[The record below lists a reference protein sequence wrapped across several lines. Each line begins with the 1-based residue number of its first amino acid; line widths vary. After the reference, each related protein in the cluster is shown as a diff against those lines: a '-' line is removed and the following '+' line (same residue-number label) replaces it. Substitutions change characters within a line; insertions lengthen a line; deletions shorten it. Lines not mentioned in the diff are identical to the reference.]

1 MQLSR
6 SDRLWSG
13 SFLRPTT
20 NGYTSAYRPEID
32 GLRAI
37 SVLLVIAFHF
47 GMPGVTGGFIGVDV
61 FFVISGYLIT
71 DIILRE
77 MKEGTVSIIG
87 FYERRIKRIFPA
99 LLTMIVVTL
108 AGGVFFLT
116 PGDYATGA
124 RSAIRAVLSVSNI
137 FFYKHTGYFDQA
149 AELQPMLHTWSLG
162 VEEQFYL
169 VWPLLLLAIFMMTKG
184 KRQIIAGI
192 CACLTFGSFVWSLDL
207 MNADPKAAF
216 YLAHARSWELG
227 AGALVAIAPRRWFR
241 CHHLVGESMPILGLA
256 LIIGSSVK
264 LGISLPFPGV
274 NALCSVVGA
283 SFIVAPWT
291 CSTAIAVGLSARPL
305 RLVGKISYSLYLW
318 HWPALVFYKHYS
330 LGAQVSLLEATA
342 LLCCIFI
349 LSWLSWRFVELPAR
363 QSSLPQWTHIGMGLG
378 AATAVAGVSLIVETA
393 DGFPQRIPEAARGM
407 QSLAAM
413 WQWDCPQSVTHPD
426 LGNEVHCAIGAP
438 WHSAKAR
445 GVIWGDSHAQHFAP
459 LLDKPA
465 QDSSIS
471 LLLFPGICLPIIAK
485 DGVQRHFPKQ
495 PTYNQQCSEQRG
507 RLLSFLTTH
516 QDVSILVLAAAWQHY
531 PIELYVKDSPRSRE
545 RGVELMRTGLDRL
558 LQETSR
564 SGLHTIVLS
573 DVALQPNVAIGCIMA
588 TNGVILRRDCTPSIF
603 EIARERV
610 ENAHAATNAIIRA
623 LPERWPNVSGLM
635 VQDFMCSAMACMTF
649 LNGEFIYRDGG
660 HIRRNLNRT
669 TQERLA
675 ELLHLGEALD
685 RATRSSRTVNGI
697 LGTVPR

>member
-1 MQLSR
+1 MQLLR
-6 SDRLWSG
+6 SGHLWSG

-20 NGYTSAYRPEID
+20 DGYTSAYRPEID

-37 SVLLVIAFHF
+37 SVLLVVAFHL
-47 GMPGVTGGFIGVDV
+47 GIPGVSGGFIGVDV

-77 MKEGTVSIIG
+77 IEEGTFTVIG

-108 AGGVFFLT
+108 AGGAFFLT

-169 VWPLLLLAIFMMTKG
+169 VWPLLLLAIFMMTRG

-192 CACLTFGSFVWSLDL
+192 CACLAFGSFVWSLDL
-207 MNADPKAAF
+207 MNADPKAVF

-241 CHHLVGESMPILGLA
+241 CHHLVGEAMPILGLA
-256 LIIGSSVK
+256 LIIVSGVK
-264 LGISLPFPGV
+264 LDISSPFPGV
-274 NALCSVVGA
+274 NALGSVVGA
-283 SFIVAPWT
+283 AFIVAPWT
-291 CSTAIAVGLSARPL
+291 CSTTIAVGLSARPL
-305 RLVGKISYSLYLW
+305 GLIGKMSYSLYLW
-318 HWPALVFYKHYS
+318 HWPVLVFYKHYS

-363 QSSLPQWTHIGMGLG
+363 HSSLPQLTHIGMGFG
-378 AATAVAGVSLIVETA
+378 AATAVAGVSLVVETR
-393 DGFPQRIPEAARGM
+393 DGFAQRIPETARGM

-413 WQWDCPQSVTHPD
+413 WQWDCPQSVTYPYPGD
-426 LGNEVHCAIGAP
+426 EAHCAIGAP
-438 WHSAKAR
+438 WHSAKTR
-445 GVIWGDSHAQHFAP
+445 GIIWGDSHAQHFAP

-465 QDSSIS
+465 QDRSIS
-471 LLLFPGICLPIIAK
+471 LLLFPGICLPIITK

-495 PTYNQQCSEQRG
+495 PNYNQQCSERRG
-507 RLLSFLTTH
+507 RLLSFLRTH
-516 QDVSILVLAAAWQHY
+516 QDVTLLVLAAAWQHY
-531 PIELYVKDSPRSRE
+531 PVELYGNDSARSRE
-545 RGVELMRTGLDRL
+545 IGVELMRTGLGQL
-558 LQETSR
+558 LQQTSR
-564 SGLHTIVLS
+564 PGLHTIVLS

-588 TNGVILRRDCTPSIF
+588 TSGMILRRDCTPSIF
-603 EIARERV
+603 ETPRERV
-610 ENAHAATNAIIRA
+610 ENAHAATNAIILA
-623 LPERWPNVSGLM
+623 LPERWPNVSALM
-635 VQDFMCSAMACMTF
+635 VQDFMCSATACMTF
-649 LNGEFIYRDGG
+649 LNGEFLYRDGG

-685 RATRSSRTVNGI
+685 RATHSSQTVNGM

>member
-1 MQLSR
+1 MQLLR
-6 SDRLWSG
+6 SGRPWAG

-20 NGYTSAYRPEID
+20 AGYTSTYRPEID

-47 GMPGVTGGFIGVDV
+47 GMPGVSGGFIGVDV

-77 MKEGTVSIIG
+77 MEAGTFNVIG

-116 PGDYATGA
+116 PGDYTTGA

-137 FFYKHTGYFDQA
+137 FFYRHTGYFEQA
-149 AELQPMLHTWSLG
+149 AELQPMLHTWSLA

-184 KRQIIAGI
+184 NRRSIAGI
-192 CACLTFGSFVWSLDL
+192 CACLAFGSFVWSLDL

-241 CHHLVGESMPILGLA
+241 CHRLVGEAMPILGLA
-256 LIIGSSVK
+256 LIVVSGVK
-264 LGISLPFPGV
+264 LGISSPFPGV
-274 NALCSVVGA
+274 NALCPVVGA
-283 SFIVAPWT
+283 AFLVAPWT
-291 CSTAIAVGLSARPL
+291 CSTTMAVGLSARPL
-305 RLVGKISYSLYLW
+305 VLIGKMSYSLYLW

-330 LGAQVSLLEATA
+330 LGAHVSLLDTPA
-342 LLCCIFI
+342 LLCCVLV

-363 QSSLPQWTHIGMGLG
+363 QSSLPRWTHIGMGLG
-378 AATAVAGVSLIVETA
+378 AATAVAGVSFIVQTA
-393 DGFPQRIPEAARGM
+393 EGFVQRIPESARGM

-413 WQWDCPQSVTHPD
+413 WQWDCPQSVKHAY
-426 LGNEVHCAIGAP
+426 LGDEAHCAIGAP
-438 WHSAKAR
+438 WHSAKTR

-465 QDSSIS
+465 QDRSVS
-471 LLLFPGICLPIIAK
+471 LLLFPGICLPIITK

-495 PTYNQQCSEQRG
+495 PTYNQQCSEQRS
-507 RLLSFLTTH
+507 RLLSFLRTH
-516 QDVSILVLAAAWQHY
+516 PDVSLLVLAAAWQHY
-531 PIELYVKDSPRSRE
+531 PFELYVNGSPRSRE
-545 RGVELMRTGLDRL
+545 LGVELMRMGLDRL
-558 LQETSR
+558 LQETR
-564 SGLHTIVLS
+564 RPGLHTIVLS
-573 DVALQPNVAIGCIMA
+573 DVALQPNVASGCIMA
-588 TNGVILRRDCTPSIF
+588 TSGVMLRRGCTPSIF
-603 EIARERV
+603 ETPRERV
-610 ENAHAATNAIIRA
+610 EKAHAATNAIIRA
-623 LPERWPNVSGLM
+623 LPERWPNASALM
-635 VQDFMCSAMACMTF
+635 VQDFMCSATACMTF
-649 LNGEFIYRDGG
+649 LNGEFLYRDDD
-660 HIRRNLNRT
+660 HIRRNLKRT

-675 ELLHLGEALD
+675 ELLHLGEVLD
-685 RATRSSRTVNGI
+685 RASHSSQTDNGI
-697 LGTVPR
+697 LGTARR